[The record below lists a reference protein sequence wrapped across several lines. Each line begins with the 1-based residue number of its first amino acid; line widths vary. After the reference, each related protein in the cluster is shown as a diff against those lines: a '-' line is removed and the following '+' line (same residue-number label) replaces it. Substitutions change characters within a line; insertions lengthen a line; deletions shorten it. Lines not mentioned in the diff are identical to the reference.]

1 MTYTEAEL
9 KTILEKHQ
17 KWLNDEPDG
26 ERANLVYANLE
37 RANLEGANLEGA
49 YLKGAYLKGANLVG
63 ANLEGAYLE
72 GANLEGAYLEGA
84 NLVYANLE
92 GAYLKG
98 ANLEGAYLK
107 GANLDFSCWPL
118 WCGSLDV
125 KVGARIAAQLAYHFC
140 RLKCDDTEYIEARN
154 AIVDFANRFHRV
166 DECGKL
172 EKR

>member
-37 RANLEGANLEGA
+37 R
-49 YLKGAYLKGANLVG
+49 

-107 GANLDFSCWPL
+107 GANLVGANLERANLERANLEGANLDFSCWPL

>member
-26 ERANLVYANLE
+26 ERANLRGVNLVGV
-37 RANLEGANLEGA
+37 NLVGVNLRD
-49 YLKGAYLKGANLVG
+49 ANLVG
-63 ANLEGAYLE
+63 ANLVG
-72 GANLEGAYLEGA
+72 
-84 NLVYANLE
+84 V
-92 GAYLKG
+92 
-98 ANLEGAYLK
+98 
-107 GANLDFSCWPL
+107 NLDFSCWPL
-118 WCGSLDV
+118 WYGSLDV
-125 KVGARIAAQLAYHFC
+125 KVDARIAAQLAYHFC
-140 RLKCDDTEYIEARN
+140 RLECDDTEYIEARN

>member
-1 MTYTEAEL
+1 MTYTEAGL

-17 KWLNDEPDG
+17 KWLNGEPDG
-26 ERANLVYANLE
+26 KRANLEYADLKYANLEYANLE
-37 RANLEGANLEGA
+37 RANLEGAI
-49 YLKGAYLKGANLVG
+49 LKGADLR
-63 ANLEGAYLE
+63 
-72 GANLEGAYLEGA
+72 
-84 NLVYANLE
+84 
-92 GAYLKG
+92 
-98 ANLEGAYLK
+98 

-125 KVGARIAAQLAYHFC
+125 KVDARIAAQLAYHFC
-140 RLKCDDTEYIEARN
+140 RLECDDTEYIEARN

>member
-26 ERANLVYANLE
+26 ERANLV
-37 RANLEGANLEGA
+37 
-49 YLKGAYLKGANLVG
+49 
-63 ANLEGAYLE
+63 GAYLE
-72 GANLEGAYLEGA
+72 GAN
-84 NLVYANLE
+84 
-92 GAYLKG
+92 
-98 ANLEGAYLK
+98 LK

-125 KVGARIAAQLAYHFC
+125 KVDARIAAQLAYHFC

-154 AIVDFANRFHRV
+154 AIVDFANRFHQV

>member
-17 KWLNDEPDG
+17 KWLNGEPDG
-26 ERANLVYANLE
+26 K

-49 YLKGAYLKGANLVG
+49 D
-63 ANLEGAYLE
+63 
-72 GANLEGAYLEGA
+72 
-84 NLVYANLE
+84 
-92 GAYLKG
+92 
-98 ANLEGAYLK
+98 
-107 GANLDFSCWPL
+107 LDFSCWPL

-154 AIVDFANRFHRV
+154 AIVDFANRFHRA
-166 DECGKL
+166 DERRKL

>member
-26 ERANLVYANLE
+26 ERANLEDANLVCANLVC
-37 RANLEGANLEGA
+37 ANLEGAD
-49 YLKGAYLKGANLVG
+49 
-63 ANLEGAYLE
+63 
-72 GANLEGAYLEGA
+72 
-84 NLVYANLE
+84 
-92 GAYLKG
+92 
-98 ANLEGAYLK
+98 
-107 GANLDFSCWPL
+107 LDFSCWPL
-118 WCGSLDV
+118 WCGSLNV
-125 KVGARIAAQLAYHFC
+125 KVDARIAAQLAYHFC
-140 RLKCDDTEYIEARN
+140 RLECEDAEYIEARN